1 MSVISRYEMFNSVAF
16 LNTLCETREC
26 FSLLLSAFPRSYSL
40 YCNIERGRNLSYI
53 LRKSILDSVRQ
64 LSLIYSDTFVI
75 VQKHPLDVL
84 KSAVES

>member
-1 MSVISRYEMFNSVAF
+1 MSVISRYGMFNSVVS

-26 FSLLLSAFPRSYSL
+26 FSLLPSAFPRSYSL

-53 LRKSILDSVRQ
+53 MRKSTLDSVRK

-75 VQKHPLDVL
+75 VQKHCLDVL
-84 KSAVES
+84 KSALES